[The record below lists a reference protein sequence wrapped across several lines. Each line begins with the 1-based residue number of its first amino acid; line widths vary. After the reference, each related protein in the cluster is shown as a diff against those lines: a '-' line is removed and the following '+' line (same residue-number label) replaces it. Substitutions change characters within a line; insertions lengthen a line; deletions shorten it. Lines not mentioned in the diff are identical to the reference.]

1 MKRSTRAVAAL
12 FGAAALA
19 LASACSNPNAGA
31 GGTATSAASTAAAAD
46 QQLRVGF
53 FGFAKANSFAQA
65 AWAGVQEAA
74 QAGNATAEFVDSNF
88 DGATQVQQLTDAVT
102 SKRFDVVVIQANDG
116 TAITQPVKQA
126 LAAGITVVVEFT
138 PIGGRF
144 DTVEPQVDG
153 VISIV
158 DAPTAN
164 GEGLAKMGLDACKQL
179 GKQLDQQSCQVAYLQ
194 GFDNYPLDAART
206 KAAQDALKAGGANLV
221 ASPIG
226 GYTPDSGRT
235 AMQNVLQANPGVN
248 VVIGSSQAVEGAS
261 ALTAG
266 RTDVLYVGNG
276 GSTQAY
282 AGVMDG
288 SWYGTYVI
296 PEKTDGKTA
305 TELGLKKHRGEQVA
319 TATDSATLTP
329 FKALGTKETLAGLT
343 AEYSD

>member
-1 MKRSTRAVAAL
+1 MKRSTRAAAAV

-19 LASACSNPNAGA
+19 LTGACSNPNAGA
-31 GGTATSAASTAAAAD
+31 SGAASSAASSTVDAD
-46 QQLRVGF
+46 QELRVGF

-74 QAGNATAEFVDSNF
+74 QEDNATAEFVDSNF
-88 DGATQVQQLTDAVT
+88 DGAVQVQQLTDAVT

-144 DTVEPQVDG
+144 DTIEPQVDG

-164 GEGLAKMGLDACKQL
+164 GEGLAEMGLDACTQL
-179 GKQLDQQSCQVAYLQ
+179 AVQPCQVAYLQ

-206 KAAQDALKAGGANLV
+206 EAAVNALKAGGADVV

-235 AMQNVLQANPGVN
+235 AMQNVLQANPDVD
-248 VVIGSSQAVEGAS
+248 VVIGSSQAIEGAS
-261 ALTAG
+261 ALTEG
-266 RTDVLYVGNG
+266 RTDILYVGNG

-305 TELGLKKHRGEQVA
+305 TELGLKKHRGEEVPV
-319 TATDSATLTP
+319 ATDSADLTP
-329 FKALGTKETLAGLT
+329 FKAIGTKEALTGLT

>member
-1 MKRSTRAVAAL
+1 MKRTSHRAAFAAL
-12 FGAAALA
+12 GALA
-19 LASACSNPNAGA
+19 LALTATACSNPNTAA
-31 GGTATSAASTAAAAD
+31 SGGTSSSASAAASD
-46 QQLRVGF
+46 QELKVGF

-74 QAGNATAEFVDSNF
+74 QENNATAEFVDSNF
-88 DGATQVQQLTDAVT
+88 DGAVQVQQLTDAVT

-144 DTVEPQVDG
+144 DTTEPQVDG

-164 GEGLAKMGLDACKQL
+164 GEGLASMGLAACKQL
-179 GKQLDQQSCQVAYLQ
+179 GKQPCQVAYLQ

-206 KAAQDALKAGGANLV
+206 TAAVDALKAGGADVV

-226 GYTPDSGRT
+226 GYTPDSGRA

-248 VVIGSSQAVEGAS
+248 VVIGSSQAIEGAS
-261 ALTAG
+261 ALTEG
-266 RTDVLYVGNG
+266 RTDILYVGNG

-282 AGVMDG
+282 AGVEDG

-305 TELGLKKHRGEQVA
+305 TELGLKKHRGEDVA
-319 TATDSATLTP
+319 MSTDSATLTP
-329 FKALGTKETLAGLT
+329 FKAIGTKDALAGLT

>member
-1 MKRSTRAVAAL
+1 VKRTSRAVAAVV
-12 FGAAALA
+12 GAAALA
-19 LASACSNPNAGA
+19 LTGACSNPNATPAAGA
-31 GGTATSAASTAAAAD
+31 SSAASAAVDAD
-46 QQLRVGF
+46 QELRVGF

-74 QAGNATAEFVDSNF
+74 QENNATAEFVDSNF
-88 DGATQVQQLTDAVT
+88 DGAVQVQQLTDAVT
-102 SKRFDVVVIQANDG
+102 SQRFDVVVIQANDG

-144 DTVEPQVDG
+144 DTIEPQVDG

-164 GEGLAKMGLDACKQL
+164 GEGLAKMGLDACTQL
-179 GKQLDQQSCQVAYLQ
+179 AAQPCQVAYLQ
-194 GFDNYPLDAART
+194 GIDNYPLDAART
-206 KAAQDALKAGGANLV
+206 EAAVNALQAGGADVV

-226 GYTPDSGRT
+226 GYTPDSGRA
-235 AMQNVLQANPGVN
+235 AMQNVLQANPDVD
-248 VVIGSSQAVEGAS
+248 VVIGSSQAIEGAS
-261 ALTAG
+261 ALTEG
-266 RTDVLYVGNG
+266 RTDILYVGNG

-282 AGVMDG
+282 AGVVDG

-305 TELGLKKHRGEQVA
+305 TELGLAKHRGEDVPVA
-319 TATDSATLTP
+319 QDSADLTP
-329 FKALGTKETLAGLT
+329 FKAIGTKEALTGLT

>member
-1 MKRSTRAVAAL
+1 M
-12 FGAAALA
+12 
-19 LASACSNPNAGA
+19 
-31 GGTATSAASTAAAAD
+31 
-46 QQLRVGF
+46 RVGF

-74 QAGNATAEFVDSNF
+74 QENNATAEFVDSNF
-88 DGATQVQQLTDAVT
+88 DGAVQVQQLTDAVT

-138 PIGGRF
+138 PVGGRF

-179 GKQLDQQSCQVAYLQ
+179 GKQPCQVAYLQ

-206 KAAQDALKAGGANLV
+206 EAAVNALKAGRGPTW
-221 ASPIG
+221 SPAPSAA
-226 GYTPDSGRT
+226 TPPTRAAPRCRT
-235 AMQNVLQANPGVN
+235 SCRPTPGVN
-248 VVIGSSQAVEGAS
+248 VVIGSSQAIEGAS
-261 ALTAG
+261 ALTEG

-288 SWYGTYVI
+288 TWYGTYVI

-305 TELGLKKHRGEQVA
+305 TELGLEKHRGQDVPM
-319 TATDSATLTP
+319 ATDSADLTP
-329 FKALGTKETLAGLT
+329 FKALGTKETLQGLT

>member
-1 MKRSTRAVAAL
+1 MKRSTRAVAAVL
-12 FGAAALA
+12 GAAALA
-19 LASACSNPNAGA
+19 LTGACSNPNAGA
-31 GGTATSAASTAAAAD
+31 GTTASSAASSTVDAD

-74 QAGNATAEFVDSNF
+74 QENNATAEFVDSNF
-88 DGATQVQQLTDAVT
+88 DGAVQVQQLTDAVT

-138 PIGGRF
+138 PVGGRF

-179 GKQLDQQSCQVAYLQ
+179 GKQPCQVAYLQ

-206 KAAQDALKAGGANLV
+206 EAAVNALKAGGADVV

-248 VVIGSSQAVEGAS
+248 VVIGSSQAIEGAS
-261 ALTAG
+261 ALTEG

-276 GSTQAY
+276 GSAQAY

-288 SWYGTYVI
+288 TWYGTYVI

-305 TELGLKKHRGEQVA
+305 TELGLKKHRGEDVPV
-319 TATDSATLTP
+319 ATDSADLTP
-329 FKALGTKETLAGLT
+329 FKALGTKESLQGLT

>member
-1 MKRSTRAVAAL
+1 MKTTFAL
-12 FGAAALA
+12 AGTAMLAALA
-19 LASACSNPNAGA
+19 LTGACSNPNATPAA
-31 GGTATSAASTAAAAD
+31 GGSSAASSTVDAD
-46 QQLRVGF
+46 QELRVGF

-65 AWAGVQEAA
+65 AWAGVHEAA
-74 QAGNATAEFVDSNF
+74 QENNATAEFVDSNF
-88 DGATQVQQLTDAVT
+88 DGAVQVQQLTDAVT

-164 GEGLAKMGLDACKQL
+164 GEGLAKMGLDACAQL
-179 GKQLDQQSCQVAYLQ
+179 AVQPCQVAYLQ

-206 KAAQDALKAGGANLV
+206 EAAVNALKAGGADVV

-235 AMQNVLQANPGVN
+235 AMQNVLQANPDVD
-248 VVIGSSQAVEGAS
+248 VVIGSSQAIEGAS
-261 ALTAG
+261 ALTEG
-266 RTDVLYVGNG
+266 RTDILYVGNG

-305 TELGLKKHRGEQVA
+305 TELGLEKHRGENVEVA
-319 TATDSATLTP
+319 QDSADLTP
-329 FKALGTKETLAGLT
+329 FKALGTKEALDGLT